1 VCPPL
6 GGVLQQP
13 STVVR
18 ASRGLQGRTH
28 VAAGIV
34 RRRAKPPVPTR
45 SSAGLGFVFSPPPEA
60 RLSAD
65 RRRARRAFGRVIFF
79 TSMPGWAALALREQ
93 AVVKPSRTKP
103 GGLAPR
109 SLAPGR
115 GAWVALRRRRRT
127 LRRPFESRRTAKSAR
142 LARRGMLPACGVRKV
157 GSRCKLDVFVS
168 RTEFMHPSGSSGCR
182 KCHVPREHSANVA
195 PSTRG
200 PVRLTLARL
209 FCKQTTNRSAR
220 SRSASRRSS
229 ARSGQAPRAPCLWS
243 LASFGV
249 LLHVHAR
256 DQPVA
261 EDVDVANPTLV
272 EKSCRHENRCRGLT
286 PMAMTF
292 WPP

>member
-1 VCPPL
+1 
-6 GGVLQQP
+6 
-13 STVVR
+13 VR

-168 RTEFMHPSGSSGCR
+168 RTEFMHPSGSLWRACFANRQRTAPPGR
-182 KCHVPREHSANVA
+182 DRRPVVRAHDPGRPRGRRACGRSLHSVC
-195 PSTRG
+195 S
-200 PVRLTLARL
+200 
-209 FCKQTTNRSAR
+209 
-220 SRSASRRSS
+220 SRSMHAINPSRR
-229 ARSGQAPRAPCLWS
+229 
-243 LASFGV
+243 
-249 LLHVHAR
+249 
-256 DQPVA
+256 
-261 EDVDVANPTLV
+261 T
-272 EKSCRHENRCRGLT
+272 
-286 PMAMTF
+286 
-292 WPP
+292 